1 MKFFF
6 CLTLCLT
13 MFFSTSCEKEPQ
25 KIMIGFF
32 AALTGAEATFGLSSR
47 NGIEIA
53 IEEVNAKGGVLG
65 KPIELKIYDTL
76 GTNEAAHS
84 SIENLILVD
93 QVVALLG
100 EVSSSRSLASAPVAQ
115 KHQIPMITPSA
126 TNPLVTQ
133 SGDYIFRVCFTDP
146 FQGEAMAKFAFNSLK
161 FKKAAILYDSQSSY
175 SAGLAEYFKKTF
187 ESLGGEVVAEESY
200 MSGDVVF
207 ENQLLRIKK
216 SKGEFIFL
224 PGYYAE
230 AALVAREAQKK
241 EMKLPLMGGDGW
253 ESESLLEIAGNS
265 LNGSYF
271 SGHYTLEDP
280 RTEVQEF
287 TKTYQKKFGTKPDS
301 QAALGYDAARIL
313 FEAIERAQ
321 STKGQSIRDALKG
334 TTDFKGVTGNISI
347 NENRDA
353 IKPAVVLQVRGNKV
367 KFVESIGPSK

>member
-1 MKFFF
+1 
-6 CLTLCLT
+6 
-13 MFFSTSCEKEPQ
+13 
-25 KIMIGFF
+25 MIGFF